1 MSFFDQQR
9 IPEGLLRKRR
19 ETGNTYRDLENP
31 DGNNEGH
38 NNEDSG
44 SETSVTDGFE
54 DDILMLRNYSFIF
67 VNIDKTTFGMHQLVQ
82 LATQKWLEAHSQL
95 ERWKQQYIRNLYAEF
110 PTGKYENWAKCRA
123 LFPHIQLALV

>member
-82 LATQKWLEAHSQL
+82 LATQKWLEAHRQL
-95 ERWKQQYIRNLYAEF
+95 ERWKQQYIKNLCA
-110 PTGKYENWAKCRA
+110 
-123 LFPHIQLALV
+123 